1 MEVIALGALITLR
14 DGSRVRLRQCHR
26 SDSELLLRGFDRL
39 GPDSRYRR
47 FLAPLPALRTRMVR
61 YLTAVDHHDHEAIL
75 ALDEHCTE
83 GLGIAR
89 YVRDRNRPDVAEA
102 AVTVIDDWHGRGLG
116 TILLRAISARARD
129 EGITTFTAS
138 VLGNN
143 RRMLDL
149 LDELAPMRIVDRELG
164 TVEIEVPIAAVGV
177 SPALKK
183 LLDLAARHDIG
194 VPLRHGSD
202 SDAAR

>member
-1 MEVIALGALITLR
+1 VIVER

-26 SDSELLLRGFDRL
+26 SDSELLLRGFERL

-47 FLAPLPALRTRMVR
+47 FLAPLPALNKRSVR
-61 YLTAVDHHDHEAIL
+61 YLTAVDHHDHEAIV

-89 YVRDRNRPDVAEA
+89 YIRSRSRPDVAEA
-102 AVTVIDDWHGRGLG
+102 AVTVIDDWQGRGLG

-129 EGITTFTAS
+129 EGITAFTAS
-138 VLGNN
+138 VLANN

-149 LDELAPMRIVDRELG
+149 IDELAPGRIVNHELG

-177 SPALKK
+177 TPALKQ
-183 LLDLAARHDIG
+183 LLGIAARHDIG
-194 VPLRHGSD
+194 IPPGHGHEAGS
-202 SDAAR
+202 AG